1 MASESDFTDL
11 QNTDDAPTPPSSPR
25 GPGRPRKD
33 SAESL
38 AGSPPPSPVAA
49 APKRKGRPPKAKP
62 AEGPLADIAGMGMAG
77 GDTRATAAALRVQEF
92 NKNPG
97 EKERLMDQI
106 NRFYTAFPGV
116 FGALTPPKLSPR
128 MSVAELKAE
137 LEFCQHVMNSRGSD
151 RAVGGLFQAG
161 VRSFERLLAPRLDNL
176 SEVVR
181 MRWPVVGPILQELTI
196 LYADWFAVGPEKRL
210 LFIMGDCILETLEVN
225 SDPAARAAFERRLHR
240 DVDANMAAQYAH
252 L

>member
-11 QNTDDAPTPPSSPR
+11 QNTDEGATPPASPR

-38 AGSPPPSPVAA
+38 AGSPPPSSAP
-49 APKRKGRPPKAKP
+49 PKRKGRPPKAKP
-62 AEGPLADIAGMGMAG
+62 MEGPLAEIAGMGMAG
-77 GDTRATAAALRVQEF
+77 ADTRAAAAAVRVQEF
-92 NKNPG
+92 NKNPN
-97 EKERLMDQI
+97 EKERLISQVT
-106 NRFYTAFPGV
+106 RFYEAFPGV
-116 FGALTPPKLSPR
+116 FGGITPPKLSAK
-128 MSVAELKAE
+128 MTVAELKAE
-137 LEFCQHVMNSRGSD
+137 LDFCQHVMNSRGSD
-151 RAVGGLFQAG
+151 RAVSGLFQAG

-181 MRWPVVGPILQELTI
+181 MRWPVIGPVLQELTI
-196 LYADWFAVGPEKRL
+196 LYADYFAVGPEKRL

-225 SDPAARAAFERRLHR
+225 SDPQARAAFESRLR
-240 DVDANMAAQYAH
+240 QEVDASFAARYDH